1 MFCFIV
7 ELPLDVE
14 FELDLVAIVVVWHS
28 DIDLV
33 MLED

>member
-1 MFCFIV
+1 MCCFIV
-7 ELPLDVE
+7 KLPLDVE
-14 FELDLVAIVVVWHS
+14 LELDLEVDVAFWHS